1 MPKLTVIGSSSH
13 GNSYVLE
20 CCGQKLIIEIGLS
33 WKKIMGAIN
42 FDISGLVGVISTH
55 VHGDHFNAN
64 TFKNCQL
71 NGIRV
76 SSTFECATKYEGVGA
91 FLDRGKYNIGRFKVM
106 ALSVPHN
113 AECFAYV
120 IDMPEDNGRLLF
132 ITDASDFPYKIPKV
146 NYLCIETNYCE
157 DKLIDNLMGDG
168 VSSQPTNHMSLDT
181 ALAVTERLYSP
192 SLCEVVCLHLS
203 DGNSDENEI
212 KKRFFETLGI
222 RAKIA
227 QPGLIINLEKEEF

>member
-1 MPKLTVIGSSSH
+1 MGQKIYSTPECARLHDGVDKLTEKRK
-13 GNSYVLE
+13 YVF
-20 CCGQKLIIEIGLS
+20 GG
-33 WKKIMGAIN
+33 
-42 FDISGLVGVISTH
+42 
-55 VHGDHFNAN
+55 
-64 TFKNCQL
+64 
-71 NGIRV
+71 
-76 SSTFECATKYEGVGA
+76 
-91 FLDRGKYNIGRFKVM
+91 FKVM

-146 NYLCIETNYCE
+146 NFLCIETNYCE

-203 DGNSDENEI
+203 DGNSNENEI